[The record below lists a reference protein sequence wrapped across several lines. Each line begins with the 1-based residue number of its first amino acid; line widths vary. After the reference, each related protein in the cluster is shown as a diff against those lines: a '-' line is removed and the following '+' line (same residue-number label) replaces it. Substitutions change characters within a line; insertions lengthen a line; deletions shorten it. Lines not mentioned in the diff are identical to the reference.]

1 MIIGL
6 GCACQ
11 EQSGTGIRGLGDCG
25 DQPPASSVTYA
36 DWYNCWN
43 AEQAHPTPPITNW
56 IAFDGGGNPVS
67 VTPATVSKPTV
78 VVPYTAPLPTN
89 IPVVSG
95 PSTLPTDTYT
105 SSTTDFK
112 NIIVPPIT
120 TVPVVS
126 TPANPV
132 IGISPTIPVVST
144 GGEQTQPLGIPIG
157 YWMAAGVGAG
167 LGALVSKNTLTGV
180 VIGGIAVPIALY
192 AALAFGVSGL

>member
-89 IPVVSG
+89 IPVASG
-95 PSTLPTDTYT
+95 SSTLPTDTYT

-112 NIIVPPIT
+112 NIIAPSVA

-132 IGISPTIPVVST
+132 IGINSTVPPVIAEPSAIDLFFQSWASGSP
-144 GGEQTQPLGIPIG
+144 GIVNIG
-157 YWMAAGVGAG
+157 ITAAALG
-167 LGALVSKNTLTGV
+167 LGYVFLRKG
-180 VIGGIAVPIALY
+180 
-192 AALAFGVSGL
+192 